1 MAGRLTGKTCLV
13 TGAGQGIGRAIVGKF
28 VTEGATVLAVDLS
41 ARAFDDLPAQA
52 VPIQLDVTNA
62 TGISDLVRRYPHV
75 DVVVN
80 CAGYVAVGDVLE
92 CEPED
97 FARSLRV
104 NLESIYLMT
113 RAVLPGMRTRR
124 SGVIINIASVVSTTM
139 AARRRFVYA
148 ATKGAVLAMTRSI
161 ALDFVSDGIRC
172 NSISPGTVDSPS
184 LAQRLAASGDPEQA
198 RRDLVARQPMG
209 RLGQPADIADAA
221 VLIASDESTF
231 MTGADIVIDG
241 GISL

>member
-1 MAGRLTGKTCLV
+1 M
-13 TGAGQGIGRAIVGKF
+13 
-28 VTEGATVLAVDLS
+28 
-41 ARAFDDLPAQA
+41 
-52 VPIQLDVTNA
+52 
-62 TGISDLVRRYPHV
+62 
-75 DVVVN
+75 
-80 CAGYVAVGDVLE
+80 
-92 CEPED
+92 
-97 FARSLRV
+97 
-104 NLESIYLMT
+104 
-113 RAVLPGMRTRR
+113 
-124 SGVIINIASVVSTTM
+124 
-139 AARRRFVYA
+139 
-148 ATKGAVLAMTRSI
+148 AMTRSI

>member
-1 MAGRLTGKTCLV
+1 MAGRLTGKMCLV
-13 TGAGQGIGRAIVGKF
+13 TGAGQGIGRAIVEKF
-28 VTEGATVLAVDLS
+28 VVEGATVLAVDLS
-41 ARAFDDLPAQA
+41 ATGFDGLPPQA
-52 VPIQLDVTNA
+52 TTVKLDVTSA
-62 TGISDLVRRYPHV
+62 EGVRDLVGRHPHI
-75 DVVVN
+75 DVLVN

-92 CEPED
+92 CEPDD

-104 NLESIYLMT
+104 NVESIYLMA
-113 RAVLPGMRTRR
+113 RAVLPGMRARR
-124 SGVIINIASVVSTTM
+124 SGVVINIASVVSTTM
-139 AARRRFVYA
+139 AARRRFVYC

-172 NSISPGTVDSPS
+172 NSISPGTVNSPS
-184 LAQRLAASGDPEQA
+184 LALRLAACADPEQA

-209 RLGQPADIADAA
+209 RIGQPADIAGAA